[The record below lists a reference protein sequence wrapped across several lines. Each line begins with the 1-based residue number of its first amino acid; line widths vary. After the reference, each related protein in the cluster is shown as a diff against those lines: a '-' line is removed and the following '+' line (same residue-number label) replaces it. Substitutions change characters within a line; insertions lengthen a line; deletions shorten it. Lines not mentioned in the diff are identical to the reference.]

1 MFHSRQSTHQVLKR
15 LLANGPLTALPLRHA
30 DEALLLRM
38 AAARFE
44 AGRPYRE
51 AEVNEVLERWLGT
64 FCEPQGVDHVTLRRR
79 LVDMRL
85 LVRDTAGAEYRLAP
99 GLGRELAAD
108 ETLKEDPA
116 RVLDEIREERETRK
130 RHYVPSDVQ

>member
-1 MFHSRQSTHQVLKR
+1 MFQSRQTTHQVLKR
-15 LLANGPLTALPLRHA
+15 LLSNGRLTALPLRRA
-30 DEALLLRM
+30 DETLLLRM

-51 AEVNEVLERWLGT
+51 TEVNEVLERWLGT
-64 FCEPQGVDHVTLRRR
+64 FCEPHGIDHVTLRRR
-79 LVDMRL
+79 LVDVRL

-99 GLGRELAAD
+99 GMGRELAAD
-108 ETLKEDPA
+108 ETLKADPA
-116 RVLDEIREERETRK
+116 RVLDEIREEREARK

>member
-1 MFHSRQSTHQVLKR
+1 M
-15 LLANGPLTALPLRHA
+15 LLH
-30 DEALLLRM
+30 M

-44 AGRPYRE
+44 SGRPYLE

-64 FCEPQGVDHVTLRRR
+64 FCEPQGLDHVTLRRR

-108 ETLKEDPA
+108 ETLQEDPA
-116 RVLDEIREERETRK
+116 RVLDEIREERATRK

>member
-15 LLANGPLTALPLRHA
+15 LLSNGPLTALPLRGA

-51 AEVNEVLERWLGT
+51 AEVNEVLERWLVT
-64 FCEPQGVDHVTLRRR
+64 FCEPQGLDHVTLRRR

-108 ETLKEDPA
+108 ETLNEDPA
-116 RVLDEIREERETRK
+116 RVLDEIREERATRK
-130 RHYVPSDVQ
+130 RHYVPNDVQ